1 VTDEMKVELLAFAFF
16 VGLIAV
22 ENQIGFVKAA
32 LGPPFAK
39 EWPYSSLLHL
49 VNYFN
54 MAAMPQQVRL
64 LEHVLQN
71 AKQGDAEDIIDKVD
85 EFCWKNPTMN
95 VGPVKGKIVD
105 EVVLSMGSS
114 PKIVVEFGSYM
125 GYSTLRFANLLRK
138 TAPDAILYSVDPNP
152 LGHAIKTTLLERAG
166 LLGPNV
172 KNELAFS
179 GDILKKLAAEGKT
192 IDFLFLDHLK
202 ELYLKDTML
211 AVKLGLLKPG
221 SSLVVADN
229 VIAPGAPEYRKWM
242 MESKEFETD
251 VHDTLLEYTHET
263 RDEVLVSK
271 FLR

>member
-1 VTDEMKVELLAFAFF
+1 MKQVLKVFAVLACLVSVEVQL
-16 VGLIAV
+16 
-22 ENQIGFVKAA
+22 GFVKSI
-32 LGPPFAK
+32 LGPPFMK

-49 VNYFN
+49 VNYFE
-54 MAAMPQQVRL
+54 MAAMPLQVRL

-71 AKQGDAEDIIDKVD
+71 GKQGDADDIINKID
-85 EFCWKNPTMN
+85 EFCWKKPTMN

-105 EVVLSMGSS
+105 DALQSMGSS
-114 PKIVVEFGSYM
+114 PMVVVEFGSYM
-125 GYSTLRFANLLRK
+125 GYSTLRLANLLRK
-138 TAPDAILYSVDPNP
+138 TAPEAVLYSVDPNP

-166 LLGPNV
+166 LLGPKV

-179 GDILKKLAAEGKT
+179 GDFLKKLASEGKK

-202 ELYLKDTML
+202 DLYMGDAIL
-211 AVKLGLLKPG
+211 AQKLDLLKHG
-221 SSLVVADN
+221 SSLIVADN

-242 MESKEFETD
+242 MANLNFETK
-251 VHDTLLEYTHET
+251 VHDTLLEYTHTT